1 MAVGTSAEEDTRI
14 VFNEERKKEITRA
27 EEDFEKKQSEES
39 ASHASDKKGDEEVPE
54 VERKA
59 EEEGVGAAEPG
70 MDGTVKQG
78 SLIEKAGV
86 NVESL
91 PAGPTSAKNGGKT
104 EQTKEETDGSM
115 PKP

>member
-1 MAVGTSAEEDTRI
+1 MAVGTSAGEDTRI

-27 EEDFEKKQSEES
+27 EEEFEKKQSEES
-39 ASHASDKKGDEEVPE
+39 TSHASDKKGEEEVPE
-54 VERKA
+54 AERKA
-59 EEEGVGAAEPG
+59 EEEGLGEPQPG

-86 NVESL
+86 KDL
-91 PAGPTSAKNGGKT
+91 PEGPVSAKNGGKR
-104 EQTKEETDGSM
+104 EEKKEEADGST